1 MVIGGTSWL
10 LMSHEMEFHE
20 MELVY
25 SSGSSV
31 DCTIIFGII

>member
-1 MVIGGTSWL
+1 MVIGDTSWL
-10 LMSHEMEFHE
+10 LMSHE

-31 DCTIIFGII
+31 DCTIIFGIV